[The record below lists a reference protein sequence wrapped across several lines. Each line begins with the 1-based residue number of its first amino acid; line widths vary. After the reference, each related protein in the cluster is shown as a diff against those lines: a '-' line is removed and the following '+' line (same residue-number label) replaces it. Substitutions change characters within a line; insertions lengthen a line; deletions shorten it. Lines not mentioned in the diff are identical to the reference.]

1 MNKLKN
7 LQNNIN
13 YKSPNLKKKL
23 KSTLKRFNKWGE
35 EISLKDLP
43 KMKDLKL

>member
-13 YKSPNLKKKL
+13 FESPNSKKKL
-23 KSTLKRFNKWGE
+23 KSTLKRSNKWVE
-35 EISLKDLP
+35 EILLKGLP